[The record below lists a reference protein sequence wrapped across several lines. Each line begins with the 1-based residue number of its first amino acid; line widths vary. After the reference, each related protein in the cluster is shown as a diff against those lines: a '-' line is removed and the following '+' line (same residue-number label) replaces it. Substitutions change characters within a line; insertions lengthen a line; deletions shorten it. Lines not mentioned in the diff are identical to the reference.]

1 MKLYFENTRNISELF
16 LNRENQFKTL
26 FYYTIVLLISGMV
39 IFVVTRWLVSPIK
52 KLSKAIKELA
62 AGHLIVPVVINN
74 EDEIGQ
80 LTKDFNTMAKRLSI
94 MVKELQEEVER
105 REMFMGNFAHK
116 LKTPLTSIIGY
127 GDMLRS
133 KRLGK
138 RRLLIILI

>member
-1 MKLYFENTRNISELF
+1 M
-16 LNRENQFKTL
+16 
-26 FYYTIVLLISGMV
+26 
-39 IFVVTRWLVSPIK
+39 
-52 KLSKAIKELA
+52 
-62 AGHLIVPVVINN
+62 INN

-105 REMFMGNFAHK
+105 REMFMGNFAHE
-116 LKTPLTSIIGY
+116 LKTSLTSIIGY